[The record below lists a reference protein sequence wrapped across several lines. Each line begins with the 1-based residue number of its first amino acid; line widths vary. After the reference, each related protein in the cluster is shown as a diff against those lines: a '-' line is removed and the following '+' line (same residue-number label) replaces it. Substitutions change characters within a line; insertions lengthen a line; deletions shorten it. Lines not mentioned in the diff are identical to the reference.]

1 MLFSSSSKNWNT
13 IPLPPP
19 RHISTFSDAELK
31 ESYTEATQYSQ
42 ALSDIKDLMGRCLA
56 SRLKH
61 LDDNGVFRLAAY
73 EVLENSLEDMKKVGV
88 KIEIFAKEVQTIER
102 VLSELIPEREKARER
117 AHRRARAE
125 AWRCDTQLPTRNMD
139 PW

>member
-1 MLFSSSSKNWNT
+1 
-13 IPLPPP
+13 
-19 RHISTFSDAELK
+19 
-31 ESYTEATQYSQ
+31 
-42 ALSDIKDLMGRCLA
+42 MGRCLA